1 MVNLGQD
8 GVVTFRLYRP
18 EAAHVEVQGDFTGWD
33 RHAVVMM
40 SDGSGWWTAEIR
52 VDPGHFEFQYVI
64 DGREWIADYA
74 ATGVRRN
81 AFGLWVSQLWVP
93 EVVVSEQSR
102 TRLAA

>member
-8 GVVTFRLYRP
+8 GLATFRLYRP
-18 EAAHVEVQGDFTGWD
+18 GASHVEVQGDFTGWG
-33 RHAVVMM
+33 HSSLVMTREE
-40 SDGSGWWTAEIR
+40 SGWWSASVRLE
-52 VDPGHFEFQYVI
+52 PGQHEFQYVI

-93 EVVVSEQSR
+93 RVVVATERRSAR
-102 TRLAA
+102 AA